1 MTKRARGT
9 FKTQSSTFTGNY
21 ISQNVLSQRFNW
33 VLNIPLVTR
42 TISTF
47 DFEQVNDSWV
57 TCLNMKKEKS
67 NFAGYWNY
75 NILLI

>member
-1 MTKRARGT
+1 MTKRATGA
-9 FKTQSSTFTGNY
+9 FKTQSSTFAGNY
-21 ISQNVLSQRFNW
+21 ISQNVPSQMFNW
-33 VLNIPLVTR
+33 VLNMSLVTSI
-42 TISTF
+42 ISTF
-47 DFEQVNDSWV
+47 DFEQVSDVWV